1 MLNDQLSHRFGPL
14 LALITLGVV
23 WALFPKD
30 PGIFP
35 LDDAYIHLNYIENLA
50 ETGKLSFNPGELSTG
65 TSSPLWVAI
74 LAPFFV
80 LGLDHY
86 WTVITISF
94 VLLAFVTHFT
104 WIITRITAEQLNF
117 STRIQFW
124 CPLLASSFIILNGN
138 LLWLSL
144 SGMET
149 MLFLVMSLLTIL
161 AYRKWGFKY
170 RTGAICCFLTLAHPS
185 GISLFI
191 TLFLMDIV
199 LGKKLETIK
208 GLVAYVLALGPYL
221 IFTFTV
227 NGHIFP
233 TTGRAKT
240 LTYVNSEPDLKEAM
254 EFTWAFIEYQ
264 KFLPQ
269 HIVLLIAMITISVAY
284 LTMKR
289 SMAHN
294 VTRAI
299 RKWNFDLVS
308 IKKPSPAIIITLT
321 NWQTGISKHL
331 LITSLLFW
339 GIIHFAMY
347 AGTFRILL
355 HHTRYLAIEYVVW
368 AVTGAILIAFLH
380 NIRPRAV
387 FSITASL
394 LALALGLIT
403 MFNWGQLYMNNTQ
416 HIRDVYIPMSDAISK
431 YTPDGSRVAAF
442 DIGVIGYL
450 TNRHIIDLG
459 GVTSMD
465 AHTCLK
471 ARRCGDFLR
480 KSQADYVVYSRNPD
494 VDIYNSLYLAEY
506 EGPKLLKQKPLVHF
520 SAAQYKAPTLTHSHR
535 LDLYQIVGW
544 FPKTPEGIQ
553 DAFTYD
559 GMEFQPIWHDID
571 DYFQFVGYWIDHRIV
586 QKIPQHPLFVNFSY
600 FFKAT
605 KTFDQPYWVHMIF
618 TNSNLEEVY
627 LYEKHIP
634 THNLLKPSRWP
645 IGHVIKDHHIRIITD
660 SLPKQRFRILVTV
673 TQTPDLDWVNPN
685 DYQWIDLGHFENK
698 TNAIAPISW

>member
-1 MLNDQLSHRFGPL
+1 MSHRLGPL

-65 TSSPLWVAI
+65 TSSPLWVVI
-74 LAPFFV
+74 LAPFFM

-86 WTVITISF
+86 WTVIIISF
-94 VLLAFVTHFT
+94 GLLACVTHLT
-104 WIITRITAEQLNF
+104 WRITRITAQQLNF

-149 MLFLVMSLLTIL
+149 MLFLLMGLLTVL

-170 RTGAICCFLTLAHPS
+170 RTGVICAFLTLAHPS

-191 TLFLMDIV
+191 TLLLMDIV
-199 LGKKLETIK
+199 LGKKLQSIK
-208 GLVAYVLALGPYL
+208 GLAAYALALGPYL

-240 LTYVNSEPDLKEAM
+240 LTYVNSGPDLQEAL

-269 HIVLLIAMITISVAY
+269 HIVLLIAMIAISVAY
-284 LTMKR
+284 LAKKR
-289 SMAHN
+289 SIVHN
-294 VTRAI
+294 VI
-299 RKWNFDLVS
+299 RMPSKWKNELLS
-308 IKKPSPAIIITLT
+308 IKTQSPFMMSSLNNLRTV
-321 NWQTGISKHL
+321 ISKNL

-347 AGTFRILL
+347 ACTFRILL

-380 NIRPRAV
+380 NRRPRA
-387 FSITASL
+387 FLSITASL

-416 HIRDVYIPMSDAISK
+416 HVRDVYIPMSDAISE
-431 YTPDGSRVAAF
+431 YTPDGSKIAAF

-450 TNRHIIDLG
+450 TDRQIIDLG

-465 AHTCLK
+465 AHACLK

-494 VDIYNSLYLAEY
+494 VDIYNSIYLAEY
-506 EGPKLLKQKPLVHF
+506 QGAKLLKQKPIVHF
-520 SAAQYKAPTLTHSHR
+520 STEQYKAPTLTHSHR
-535 LDLYQIVGW
+535 LDLYQIDGW

-571 DYFQFVGYWIDHRIV
+571 DYLQFVGYLIDLRVI
-586 QKIPQHPLFVNFSY
+586 QKIPHHPLFVNFNY

-618 TNSNLEEVY
+618 TNSKLEEIY

-634 THNLLKPSRWP
+634 THNLLKPSNWP
-645 IGHVIKDHHIRIITD
+645 PGHVIKDHHIRIITD
-660 SLPKQRFRILVTV
+660 SLPQQRFRILATI
-673 TQTPDLDWVNPN
+673 TQEQDLDWENPD
-685 DYQWIDLGHFENK
+685 DYQWIELGTFENK
-698 TNAIAPISW
+698 RNTIAPISW